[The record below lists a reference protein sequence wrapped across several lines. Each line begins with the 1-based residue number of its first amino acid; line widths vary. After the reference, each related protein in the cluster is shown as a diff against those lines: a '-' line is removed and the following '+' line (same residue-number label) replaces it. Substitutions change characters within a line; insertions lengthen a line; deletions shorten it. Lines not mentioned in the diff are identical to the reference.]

1 MGKKAKP
8 TEKQTEIL
16 NNHTEKA
23 KQVFKWLFSLF
34 NTKLYYDEEY
44 DGWFFSNEAKTVQ
57 DGDNKKLAKHSKH
70 TLTKIK

>member
-1 MGKKAKP
+1 MGKKAKL

-23 KQVFKWLFSLF
+23 KPVFKWLFALF

-44 DGWFFSNEAKTVQ
+44 DGWFFSSEAKFS
-57 DGDNKKLAKHSKH
+57 KLWLSIGIDYNV
-70 TLTKIK
+70 TTY